1 MKKITSVKPTIRDVI
16 PDLIE
21 SSPKSGPTVLS
32 STTTRGVGK
41 ALILIIKLSLWLPEK

>member
-1 MKKITSVKPTIRDVI
+1 MTKNKPIIRDVT

-32 STTTRGVGK
+32 TTIKGVGNAPDLSSK
-41 ALILIIKLSLWLPEK
+41 AKSVAF